1 MTTEG
6 HWIDVE
12 RERPIH
18 LGAPDPHD
26 AWLLMARVAAE
37 PPTEE
42 DLAVARV
49 LSGKIIA
56 LGAGQKNIT
65 IRLRQKNRTLNFG

>member
-1 MTTEG
+1 MSRG
-6 HWIDVE
+6 LGDVYK
-12 RERPIH
+12 RQ
-18 LGAPDPHD
+18 
-26 AWLLMARVAAE
+26 WLPTARVAAE
-37 PPTEE
+37 APTEE

-65 IRLRQKNRTLNFG
+65 IRLRQKNRTLNFD

>member
-1 MTTEG
+1 MK
-6 HWIDVE
+6 
-12 RERPIH
+12 RERLIH

-26 AWLLMARVAAE
+26 AWLPTARVATEA
-37 PPTEE
+37 PPEE

-65 IRLRQKNRTLNFG
+65 IRLRQKNRTLNFD